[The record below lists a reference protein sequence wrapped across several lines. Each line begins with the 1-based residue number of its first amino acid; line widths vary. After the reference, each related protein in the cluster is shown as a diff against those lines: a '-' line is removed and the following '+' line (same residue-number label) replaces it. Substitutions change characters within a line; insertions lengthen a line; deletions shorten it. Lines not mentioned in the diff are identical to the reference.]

1 MTPAAIARKR
11 IPLAA
16 SVSTKGAPEPRPTDA
31 RNNVRPNVRSVRF
44 AGSGRCHASG
54 PVRPNLPRTSA
65 TTSGPPA
72 SPIETLPIPGIGN
85 WMRPSNTPSDM
96 PSPTEMYETSVVDLM
111 ESPKCFRSPAM
122 CWRAAITATRSPNSS
137 TRSGSAS
144 NAVSPRR
151 TSTTLR
157 GHTIRER
164 QLTNRHARERRRA
177 RRKTSRCPARCGRSP
192 GARTPRGPSCLA
204 GVINR
209 AGLPEQQ
216 QHVAG
221 IEPDQR
227 RRAACWSVRAERPP
241 AARRAAARRSPP
253 QP

>member
-1 MTPAAIARKR
+1 
-11 IPLAA
+11 
-16 SVSTKGAPEPRPTDA
+16 
-31 RNNVRPNVRSVRF
+31 
-44 AGSGRCHASG
+44 
-54 PVRPNLPRTSA
+54 
-65 TTSGPPA
+65 
-72 SPIETLPIPGIGN
+72 
-85 WMRPSNTPSDM
+85 M

-111 ESPKCFRSPAM
+111 ESPKCFRSPAI

-151 TSTTLR
+151 TSTTSR
-157 GHTIRER
+157 P
-164 QLTNRHARERRRA
+164 RHPGTATRRIGTPVSAARETKNLAMSSALRSLA
-177 RRKTSRCPARCGRSP
+177 RRPDSARP
-192 GARTPRGPSCLA
+192 EPLA

-209 AGLPEQQ
+209 AGLAEQQ

-227 RRAACWSVRAERPP
+227 RRAACWSVRAAPPP

-253 QP
+253 RP